1 MPKFDI
7 NEDLIRKLAGL
18 LDETGLNEI
27 EYESAQQ
34 RVRVARGPSGSVTV
48 ATPMA
53 QTVAEAPAVKAAG
66 AEAPAAGAVTSPMV
80 GTVFLAPEPGAP
92 PFVQVGDAVKE
103 GQTLMIIE
111 AMKVMNPL
119 ASPRAGKVAQILI
132 SDGDPVEYGEPLL
145 VVE

>member
-18 LDETGLNEI
+18 LDETGLSEI

-48 ATPMA
+48 AAPQA
-53 QTVAEAPAVKAAG
+53 AAEASAPKAAG
-66 AEAPAAGAVTSPMV
+66 GEALAPGAVTSPMV
-80 GTVFLAPEPGAP
+80 GTVFLAPEPGTP
-92 PFVQVGDAVKE
+92 PFIQLGDTVQE

-119 ASPRAGKVAQILI
+119 ASPRGGKVAQILI

-145 VVE
+145 VIE